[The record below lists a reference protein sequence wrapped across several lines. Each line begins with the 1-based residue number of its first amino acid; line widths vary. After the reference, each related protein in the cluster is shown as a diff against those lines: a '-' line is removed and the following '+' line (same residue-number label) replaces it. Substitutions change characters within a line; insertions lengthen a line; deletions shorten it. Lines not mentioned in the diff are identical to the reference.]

1 MNDLL
6 SKNDYEEPRCL
17 LNMHPE
23 VDPIPVR
30 RIMEKLDSYLDRNDY
45 DAAER
50 HLLYWLAEADACRD
64 ARGRLTLLNEQIG
77 LYRKRGKETE
87 CLRAAK
93 DALALAESLEMENS
107 VSYGTTLI
115 NAATAYKAFGDTGAA
130 LPLYE
135 QAREI
140 YELQLSPD
148 DGRLGALYNNMAL
161 TVMETEHFRE
171 AEELF
176 QKALSVMEKVPHG
189 EADMAIT
196 LCNLADLTAAEAGTL
211 DGERRI
217 SQVLDRAYAL
227 LDTPDLPR
235 DSYYAFVCEKC
246 APTFGYYGFFMAKRE
261 LLRRAEEIYERT

>member
-1 MNDLL
+1 MTIPL
-6 SKNDYEEPRCL
+6 SRVFDKF
-17 LNMHPE
+17 
-23 VDPIPVR
+23 
-30 RIMEKLDSYLDRNDY
+30 DRLMAQKDFA
-45 DAAER
+45 AAER
-50 HLLYWLAEADACRD
+50 HLLYWLREAETQNDR
-64 ARGRLTLLNEQIG
+64 RTKLSILNELVG
-77 LYRKRGKETE
+77 FYRKTDRREDGLPVIEAALELAAASELRGSVT
-87 CLRAAK
+87 RA
-93 DALALAESLEMENS
+93 
-107 VSYGTTLI
+107 TTFI
-115 NAATAYKAFGDTGAA
+115 NAATAYKAFGDAGAA

-140 YELQLSPD
+140 YEAQLTPE

-161 TVMETEHFRE
+161 TVMETGKLRD

-176 QKALSVMEKVPHG
+176 QKALEVMAKVPHG

-196 LCNLADLTAAEAGTL
+196 LCNLADLTAAERGTL

-217 SQVLDRAYAL
+217 GELLDRAYAL

-246 APTFGYYGFFMAKRE
+246 APTFGYYGYFIAKRE